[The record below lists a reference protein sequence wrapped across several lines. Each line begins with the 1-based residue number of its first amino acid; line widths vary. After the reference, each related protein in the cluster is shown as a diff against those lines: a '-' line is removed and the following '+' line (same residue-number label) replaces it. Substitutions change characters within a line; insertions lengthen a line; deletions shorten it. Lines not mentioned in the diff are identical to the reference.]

1 MFKAFPI
8 YALTTLLVTFYS
20 LYNLYLKEG
29 QIFVISIIIANSKF
43 YFCLLLNF
51 VIMILILCWKIII
64 KIFFNEV
71 RESEFI
77 VECFKIASYWKNQNE
92 IFNIFNPFY
101 NIQTKYWFPYSFC
114 GSIIPLY
121 VHFKLAYF

>member
-8 YALTTLLVTFYS
+8 YALATLLVTFYF
-20 LYNLYLKEG
+20 LYNLYVKEG

-77 VECFKIASYWKNQNE
+77 VLLNNSASYRKDKNE
-92 IFNIFNPFY
+92 IFNISNTFY
-101 NIQTKYWFPYSFC
+101 YI
-114 GSIIPLY
+114 
-121 VHFKLAYF
+121 